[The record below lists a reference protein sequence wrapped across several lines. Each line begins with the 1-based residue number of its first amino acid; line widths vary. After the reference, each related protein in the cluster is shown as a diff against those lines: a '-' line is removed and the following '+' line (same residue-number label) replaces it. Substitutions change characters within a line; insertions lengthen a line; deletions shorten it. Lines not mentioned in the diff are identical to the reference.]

1 LAAAKDAHV
10 NFFEGFGPLFS
21 WEAATFIGRGFW
33 LTIRMAVA
41 VIVFSFTLGVVLGLM
56 RHSGR
61 RLWGRLA
68 ALYIET
74 VRNLPMLLVM
84 LFVRLK
90 TGKIFVALGF
100 SAPVFW
106 ATVAGMTAF
115 VSSVTAEIVRGG
127 INSVDRGQWDAA
139 FAQGFSRTQCMRYIV
154 LPQALRRMIPPLTSQ
169 FVTVVKDTSYAWALG
184 LEELTGTAVIFFT
197 KYQNPMQTFLAVGC
211 VYFSVNFL
219 MSTIAR
225 AMERRLARRTF

>member
-1 LAAAKDAHV
+1 VSFLD
-10 NFFEGFGPLFS
+10 GFGPLLS
-21 WEAATFIGRGFW
+21 WEAITFIGRGFW

-41 VIVFSFTLGVVLGLM
+41 VIVLSFALGVVLGLT
-56 RHSGR
+56 RYSGHW
-61 RLWGRLA
+61 LWGRLA
-68 ALYIET
+68 TLYVET

-115 VSSVTAEIVRGG
+115 VSSVTAEIIRGG

-139 FAQGFSRTQCMRYIV
+139 FAQGFSRIQCMRHIV

-184 LEELTGTAVIFFT
+184 LEEMTGAAVIFFT
-197 KYQNPMQTFLAVGC
+197 KYQNPMQTFLAVAW
-211 VYFSVNFL
+211 VYFSINFL
-219 MSTIAR
+219 MSTFAR
-225 AMERRLARRTF
+225 RMEKRLARRTF